1 MDTRHFVASGLNPLP
16 APAMSSM
23 KFGITSKLFVV
34 ILATCILIA
43 FAMAGALR
51 WSFERGFV
59 DYLREREAE
68 RATSLSLV
76 LADAYREHGDWEFL
90 RNNPPRWRRVLS
102 APGRNVERAES
113 TQQDDYGPPPP
124 PPPRFTLL
132 DADHKVVVGQQP
144 GQPIASQ
151 FPIVV
156 DRQAVGWLAA
166 PPIRARNNSD
176 ADDRFQ
182 EQQLLA
188 TWIIGGISLLVAA
201 LVSILLARG
210 FLAPVRRMAGATH
223 RLAAGD
229 YGTRVDTRSS
239 DELGQLAQDFNHLAS
254 ALERNEELRRNMVA
268 DISHELRTPLAV
280 LRGELEAVE
289 DGVRAMSPQTIA
301 SLQAEVTLL
310 SKLIDDLHEL
320 SLADVGALTYRMTRL
335 DVGALLRQT
344 AGMFQDRMARKSLGM
359 QIELP
364 AGLPPIQGD
373 AQRLTQLFTNLIEN
387 SVRYTDPNGMLQ
399 ITAHAA
405 GSEVI
410 IVLQDTAPGVPAD
423 MLPRLF
429 ERFFRVESSRN
440 RQHGG
445 SGLGLAIC
453 QRIVEAHDGRIEA
466 LPSELGGLQ
475 LRLTFP
481 ASLSL
486 D

>member
-1 MDTRHFVASGLNPLP
+1 
-16 APAMSSM
+16 
-23 KFGITSKLFVV
+23 
-34 ILATCILIA
+34 
-43 FAMAGALR
+43 
-51 WSFERGFV
+51 
-59 DYLREREAE
+59 
-68 RATSLSLV
+68 
-76 LADAYREHGDWEFL
+76 
-90 RNNPPRWRRVLS
+90 
-102 APGRNVERAES
+102 
-113 TQQDDYGPPPP
+113 
-124 PPPRFTLL
+124 
-132 DADHKVVVGQQP
+132 
-144 GQPIASQ
+144 
-151 FPIVV
+151 
-156 DRQAVGWLAA
+156 
-166 PPIRARNNSD
+166 
-176 ADDRFQ
+176 
-182 EQQLLA
+182 
-188 TWIIGGISLLVAA
+188 
-201 LVSILLARG
+201 
-210 FLAPVRRMAGATH
+210 MAGATH

-289 DGVRAMSPQTIA
+289 DGVRAMSPQTIV
-301 SLQAEVTLL
+301 SLQAEVSLL

-320 SLADVGALTYRMTRL
+320 SLADVGALTYRMARV

-364 AGLPPIQGD
+364 ADLPAIQGD

-387 SVRYTDPNGMLQ
+387 SMRYTDPNGMLQ

-405 GSEVI
+405 GSDVI
-410 IVLQDTAPGVPAD
+410 IVLQDTAPGVPED

-466 LPSELGGLQ
+466 LPSDLGGLQ

-481 ASLSL
+481 ASPSV